1 MSYNRYAAADYAQKW
16 ALKRNPRY
24 YDFEQIGGDCTNF
37 VSQCIYAGKGEMN
50 YMKYTGWYYNSVN
63 DRAPSWTSV
72 EYLHRFLINNRDNG
86 PKGKEIMLFSA
97 EIGDIIQLS
106 FDGTEYYHS
115 LLITQTEPEILVCAH
130 TFDALNKP
138 LRLYIYDKLRCIHL
152 T

>member
-1 MSYNRYAAADYAQKW
+1 MD
-16 ALKRNPRY
+16 
-24 YDFEQIGGDCTNF
+24 IGG
-37 VSQCIYAGKGEMN
+37 VSAQ
-50 YMKYTGWYYNSVN
+50 V
-63 DRAPSWTSV
+63 
-72 EYLHRFLINNRDNG
+72 LINNRDNG